1 MTTLL
6 LYFDGIMLL
15 IAAAIYLNK
24 IVRPAIADR
33 DTISALINLGVTTL
47 LVLYAL
53 WFFNAARGL

>member
-1 MTTLL
+1 MTEFL

-24 IVRPAIADR
+24 IVRPAIADG

-53 WFFNAARGL
+53 SFFNAAREL